1 MGLNSIFN
9 GATKLP
15 TVPKIVQ
22 ELIKSF
28 EDPDV
33 KVDDLTKKIAM
44 DPALTVKLLRMANS
58 SYFGSSRDV
67 SSVSDAVII
76 LGFNRLRTLVLAS
89 GITGA
94 FDYPESF
101 DKNLFWKSSF
111 ESAAICK
118 SLAKY
123 GSADA
128 ETAFTCGM
136 LGDIGTILILTTFP
150 EEMGS
155 ILEQT
160 AKGANRRDLEQ
171 TAFDFTATEVSAG
184 LAKLWRFP
192 DAIVNALRWQD
203 EPKNSDDSTYAFL
216 LSISNFIQ
224 EKRIDL
230 THEQLCDTFPLA
242 LAKGANLNTD
252 KLLKNMDSV
261 IEVDSVM
268 DGLLD

>member
-1 MGLNSIFN
+1 MALNSIFN
-9 GATKLP
+9 GATQLP

-22 ELIKSF
+22 DLIQSF
-28 EDPDV
+28 DDPNV

-89 GITGA
+89 GITAA
-94 FDYPESF
+94 FDYPKSF
-101 DKNLFWKSSF
+101 DKNLFWKNSF

-123 GSADA
+123 GSADQ

-150 EEMGS
+150 EEMGN
-155 ILEQT
+155 ILEQAT
-160 AKGANRRDLEQ
+160 KGENREQLEQ
-171 TAFDFTATEVSAG
+171 STFDFTATEVSAG

-192 DAIVNALRWQD
+192 DTIVNALRWQNAAQ
-203 EPKNSDDSTYAFL
+203 NSDGSAYAFL
-216 LSISNFIQ
+216 LAISNFIQ

-230 THEQLCDTFPLA
+230 SSKELCEAFPLA
-242 LAKGANLNTD
+242 LAKSAGLNTD
-252 KLLKNMDSV
+252 KLLKNMDS
-261 IEVDSVM
+261 ILDVDAVM